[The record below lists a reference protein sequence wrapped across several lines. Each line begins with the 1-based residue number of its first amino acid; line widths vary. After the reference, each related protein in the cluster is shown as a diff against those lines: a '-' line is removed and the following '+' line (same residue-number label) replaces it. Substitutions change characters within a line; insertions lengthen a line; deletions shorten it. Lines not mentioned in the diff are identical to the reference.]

1 MTRAKSGIVWRT
13 GILRLRKSG
22 TVSRNV
28 AQREVRSKDAHGE
41 SQISS
46 CASRLKCYAIRVA
59 HPSARILDS
68 DVRGIAS
75 RDSHSVFGAGVGRS
89 VRANPGVD
97 PAELAARELSLAQR
111 VREGDE
117 AAFEQI
123 FRAYYAR
130 LVSFACTKLGSQA
143 LAEEMVQEVFLQ
155 IWTRRGQWVVERSL
169 AAYVFRAV
177 RNRVLNARRS
187 IRLEV
192 AYAATA
198 ACEMEIETS
207 EPCDGRLRDA
217 EIGAALAHALALLP
231 ERPRQVFLLSRRQ
244 GLSYAEIADVLG
256 IAVKTVEMHM
266 GRALAQLRVSLHE
279 WRHP

>member
-1 MTRAKSGIVWRT
+1 ME
-13 GILRLRKSG
+13 
-22 TVSRNV
+22 V
-28 AQREVRSKDAHGE
+28 AVT
-41 SQISS
+41 
-46 CASRLKCYAIRVA
+46 
-59 HPSARILDS
+59 
-68 DVRGIAS
+68 
-75 RDSHSVFGAGVGRS
+75 
-89 VRANPGVD
+89 
-97 PAELAARELSLAQR
+97 ELALARR

-123 FRAYYAR
+123 FRAYYTR
-130 LVSFACTKLGSQA
+130 LVSFAVTKLGSQA

-155 IWTRRGQWVVERSL
+155 IWTRREQWVVERSL

-187 IRLEV
+187 IRLEMS
-192 AYAATA
+192 YAAAA
-198 ACEMEIETS
+198 ACEIEVETS
-207 EPCDGRLRDA
+207 GACDDGLRDA

-244 GLSYAEIADVLG
+244 GLSYAEIAEVLG

-266 GRALAQLRVSLHE
+266 GRALAQLRVSLQE

>member
-1 MTRAKSGIVWRT
+1 
-13 GILRLRKSG
+13 
-22 TVSRNV
+22 
-28 AQREVRSKDAHGE
+28 
-41 SQISS
+41 
-46 CASRLKCYAIRVA
+46 
-59 HPSARILDS
+59 
-68 DVRGIAS
+68 
-75 RDSHSVFGAGVGRS
+75 
-89 VRANPGVD
+89 VD
-97 PAELAARELSLAQR
+97 PAELAARELSLARR

-123 FRAYYAR
+123 FRTYYTR

-143 LAEEMVQEVFLQ
+143 LAEEIVQEVFLQ
-155 IWTRRGQWVVERSL
+155 IWARREQWVVERSV

-187 IRLEV
+187 IRLEA
-192 AYAATA
+192 AYSAAEA
-198 ACEMEIETS
+198 AGTCEIEVEAG

-217 EIGAALAHALALLP
+217 ELGAALAHAVALLP
-231 ERPRQVFLLSRRQ
+231 ARPRQVFLLSRRQ

>member
-1 MTRAKSGIVWRT
+1 VR
-13 GILRLRKSG
+13 
-22 TVSRNV
+22 VSYFNV
-28 AQREVRSKDAHGE
+28 S
-41 SQISS
+41 
-46 CASRLKCYAIRVA
+46 
-59 HPSARILDS
+59 
-68 DVRGIAS
+68 
-75 RDSHSVFGAGVGRS
+75 GAGIGRS
-89 VRANPGVD
+89 TGENPSVD
-97 PAELAARELSLAQR
+97 AADLAAAELSLAQR

-123 FRAYYAR
+123 FRTYYAR
-130 LVSFACTKLGSQA
+130 LVSFACTKLESQA

-155 IWTRRGQWVVERSL
+155 IWTRREQWVVERSV

-192 AYAATA
+192 AYEATA
-198 ACEMEIETS
+198 ACEIEVDTS

-266 GRALAQLRVSLHE
+266 GRALAQLRVSLQE